1 MNDFSTIHGNANGV
15 LPNAGRCDVC
25 IVGNGAIGKTAA
37 LALAQAGLRVTLLG
51 PPAPPVAPLD
61 PSATGTAWDLRVY
74 ALNQVAQSL
83 LSSLKVWDAL
93 DATRVTAV
101 DGMVVHGDGAAH
113 AGQIEFDAY
122 SARVGALAWIV
133 EDRNLNLAL
142 DSALKFA
149 ANVRFVSGRATQ
161 LDIEAEAA
169 VLRLESGETLR
180 ASLLLGAD
188 GGQSWVRHQMAI
200 GMDYRP
206 YGQRAVVANFACEHA
221 HRGIASQWFTSADG
235 IIALLPL
242 AGNNVSL
249 VWSAPE
255 ALAAVLL
262 REPLSRLAERLTQL
276 PHQALG
282 RLQPLQPEAAKAF
295 PLALVRA
302 HAITAPRVALA
313 GDAAHVVHPLAGHGM
328 NLGFADV
335 AALAAALGA
344 RGAQRDCGDARVLAR
359 YARARKEDILL
370 MQIATDGLERL
381 FAADFEPLRVLRNL
395 GLNLV
400 NKLPVIK
407 RRLMAHASG
416 NQQKSN

>member
-1 MNDFSTIHGNANGV
+1 MNDFSTIPGTPHGV
-15 LPNAGRCDVC
+15 LPGAERCDVC

-51 PPAPPVAPLD
+51 QPAARASAP
-61 PSATGTAWDLRVY
+61 ATPTNDTAWDLRVY

-83 LSSLKVWDAL
+83 LSSLKVWEAL
-93 DATRVTAV
+93 DAARVTAV
-101 DGMVVHGDGAAH
+101 DGMIVHGDGAEH
-113 AGQIEFDAY
+113 AGRIEFDAY
-122 SARVGALAWIV
+122 SARVGVLAWIV
-133 EDRNLNLAL
+133 EDRNLNQAL

-149 ANVRFVSGRATQ
+149 SNVRFVSGRATQ
-161 LDIEAEAA
+161 LQIEADAA
-169 VLRLESGETLR
+169 LLRLEGGTMLR

-188 GGQSWVRHQMAI
+188 GGQSWVRHQMDI
-200 GMDYRP
+200 GIDYRP

-249 VWSAPE
+249 VWSAPD
-255 ALAAVLL
+255 ALAEVLL

-276 PHQALG
+276 PQQPLG
-282 RLQPLQPEAAKAF
+282 RLQPLQPEAARAF
-295 PLALVRA
+295 PLALLRA

-335 AALAAALGA
+335 AALVAAIGA
-344 RGAQRDCGDARVLAR
+344 RGVQRDCGDARVLAS

-381 FAADFEPLRVLRNL
+381 FAADFEPLRVVRNL

-407 RRLMAHASG
+407 RSLMAHALG
-416 NQQKSN
+416 KQQKLN